1 MPLGVVALLRHPES
15 LAKPEADPSL
25 WPGAIEELLR
35 HLTITH
41 IGMRRIAT
49 EDVQVGGV
57 TIRAGEGVIVA
68 LQSANRDPAAFDDP
82 DALDVTRDARR
93 HLAFGHGLHQC
104 VGQSLARAELQI
116 GLPIL
121 FERLPGLRLAA
132 DPEEFML
139 RGGTVHGVSELPVT
153 W

>member
-68 LQSANRDPAAFDDP
+68 LQSANRDP

-121 FERLPGLRLAA
+121 FERLPGLRPAA

-139 RGGTVHGVSELPVT
+139 RGGTVHGVSKLPVT